1 MRYSTI
7 VGIDTHAR
15 KNSVCAL
22 DTKTGEITQA
32 TLSADPDQL
41 VSWIEKGGF
50 AKPVHC
56 VYESGPTG
64 FGLARALVEAGVPC
78 TVAAASKLPRR
89 TDKQKNDKRDAQ
101 WLARMAAAGSVRAVY
116 IPTPEQESLCHLSRL
131 RDEAARDLKRARQRV
146 ASFLLLTRTSYT
158 LTKKRWTKRFYEWSA
173 AYEFPC
179 EGDTFAFRSKVN
191 AALRCEERLREIED
205 EMERAAAGSPDVSK
219 AMERLLC
226 IHGIGKVTAFA
237 LVCEVYDFHRF
248 SKGSA
253 FASFVGLVP
262 SESSSGAKE
271 ARGPIAKT
279 GNSHLRRLLMEAA
292 GCYSNRVKAVKLEDG
307 RIPEAVRAKVEKC
320 ASRLKK
326 RRERLRE
333 RKVPANK
340 AKVAVARE
348 LCEWIYYIMVVPA

>member
-7 VGIDTHAR
+7 IGIDTHAK

-22 DTKTGEITQA
+22 DAKTGEVVQA

-41 VSWIEKGGF
+41 ISWIKKGGF
-50 AKPVHC
+50 AKPVRC

-64 FGLARALVEAGVPC
+64 FGLARALIEAGVPC

-101 WLARMAAAGSVRAVY
+101 WLARMAAAGSARAVY
-116 IPTPEQESLCHLSRL
+116 IPTPGQESLCHLSRL

-179 EGDTFAFRSKVN
+179 EEDAFVFRSKVN
-191 AALRCEERLREIED
+191 AALRCEERLGAIED
-205 EMERAAAGSPDVSK
+205 EMERVAAASPDVSK

-226 IHGIGKVTAFA
+226 IHGIGKITAFA

-253 FASFVGLVP
+253 LASFVGLVP

-292 GCYSNRVKAVKLEDG
+292 GCYSNHVKAVKLENASV
-307 RIPEAVRAKVEKC
+307 PEAVRIKVGEC
-320 ASRLKK
+320 TARLKR
-326 RRERLRE
+326 RREHLRE

-348 LCEWIYYIMVVPA
+348 LCEWIYYIMAMPV